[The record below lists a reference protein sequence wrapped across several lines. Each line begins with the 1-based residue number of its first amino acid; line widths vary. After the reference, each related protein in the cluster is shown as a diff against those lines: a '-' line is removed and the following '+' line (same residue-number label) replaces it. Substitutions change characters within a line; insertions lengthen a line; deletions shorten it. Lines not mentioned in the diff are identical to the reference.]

1 MPNEPVSPED
11 ATLLCATGGDNQLQI
26 GAVCF
31 FEGAPL
37 RDGKGE
43 LRIDDLRTHVE
54 SRLLLSP
61 RYRQRI
67 APIAFDAARPV
78 WVDDHAFDIE
88 NHVRVGTLPD
98 PGGHEG
104 LRLFL
109 GDLLSQPLDV
119 DHPLWDTWVIDGLD
133 DDQVAVVLRVHHVMA
148 DGISLL
154 DAALLMLGTEP
165 QARPDEPTGVWSPT
179 EDPGPARLL
188 WDAVYAR
195 RRHQMDLAL
204 SAGRFVLDP
213 RNIIRTARSAVSAI
227 TTPPSTAPALPL
239 SGRVG
244 HRRDFL
250 WTSLSMPDLLAVKRA
265 HGVTLNDV
273 VLAVVTDAVRRQL
286 GAEQAE
292 ALEDHPP
299 RVLVPV
305 GGADQSADGAGNAF
319 SFMVAGL
326 PVAVRDPIE
335 RLRRIHDEME
345 QRKASL
351 QSSAAL
357 SLFSIVDLVPLPL
370 LRRLIP
376 EALTRQPFVNL
387 AVTNVPGVR
396 EDLYLLDSRMQ
407 DAHPIVTGVG
417 NLACII
423 GVLSYRDRL
432 GVGITVDPDVVD
444 DADSLLEA
452 IGTSAA
458 DLAAV

>member
-1 MPNEPVSPED
+1 
-11 ATLLCATGGDNQLQI
+11 
-26 GAVCF
+26 
-31 FEGAPL
+31 
-37 RDGKGE
+37 
-43 LRIDDLRTHVE
+43 
-54 SRLLLSP
+54 
-61 RYRQRI
+61 
-67 APIAFDAARPV
+67 
-78 WVDDHAFDIE
+78 
-88 NHVRVGTLPD
+88 
-98 PGGHEG
+98 
-104 LRLFL
+104 
-109 GDLLSQPLDV
+109 
-119 DHPLWDTWVIDGLD
+119 
-133 DDQVAVVLRVHHVMA
+133 
-148 DGISLL
+148 
-154 DAALLMLGTEP
+154 
-165 QARPDEPTGVWSPT
+165 
-179 EDPGPARLL
+179 
-188 WDAVYAR
+188 
-195 RRHQMDLAL
+195 
-204 SAGRFVLDP
+204 
-213 RNIIRTARSAVSAI
+213 
-227 TTPPSTAPALPL
+227 
-239 SGRVG
+239 
-244 HRRDFL
+244 
-250 WTSLSMPDLLAVKRA
+250 MPDLLAVKRA